1 MSRKRGFGVVAVAF
15 AALFMLMNSAH
26 AVEYVYTPDGL
37 NVYDAIAS
45 VAPGFPPVPPT
56 SSASS
61 LPGWPNID
69 NFVNSASPEY
79 YADVLGASINVQRE
93 FRRALPSIYSYSQ
106 TAHYQ
111 EREGAATTGSYYADA
126 GNGTY
131 VVCPTTMCSPGKKWV
146 MWDVPFLDFETKSPQ
161 DGYLGYKQTAT
172 GFATG
177 VSRMFGAASA
187 IGLAVGYDQREMKE
201 KDKYHFRNNAD
212 TFHVALY
219 GGTNVGMLFL
229 DAYAGFSHSWNRSER
244 FVYSHADL
252 VNYDIN
258 KGKYGNSVWS
268 AGLKAS
274 YVWILGNDTR
284 ITPSV
289 GLDFSHSSNDSFT
302 ERGWYSNGAGEAS
315 DDSLSKLAVESDS
328 YSNVAIPLMVSANKT
343 FRSGFLRFK
352 GNDSLWTPEVRAGYV
367 PVLGSSRAGATAA
380 FASANPNLGSA
391 KVPAFKAESNKF
403 TGSYGTVGAG
413 LKIKLAE
420 RYIFGVDYDYT
431 MGSEYSNHSLTA
443 MYGVSF

>member
-1 MSRKRGFGVVAVAF
+1 MSRKRGFGVAAVAL
-15 AALFMLMNSAH
+15 AAFSILMGSTQGAL
-26 AVEYVYTPDGL
+26 AREYSYTPNGFEVYTAMATALPTVLTDPQNPPAGWT
-37 NVYDAIAS
+37 NV
-45 VAPGFPPVPPT
+45 
-56 SSASS
+56 
-61 LPGWPNID
+61 D
-69 NFVNSASPEY
+69 NFANSASPEY

-93 FRRALPSIYSYSQ
+93 FRRALPSIYSYTQ

-146 MWDVPFLDFETKSPQ
+146 MWDVPFADVETKSRE

-187 IGLAVGYDQREMKE
+187 VGLAVGYDQREMKE
-201 KDKYHFRNNAD
+201 KDGYHLRNNAD
-212 TFHVALY
+212 TMHVALY

-244 FVYSHADL
+244 YVSSHADS

-258 KGKYGNSVWS
+258 KANYQNSVWS
-268 AGLKAS
+268 AGVKAS

-289 GLDFSHSSNDSFT
+289 GLDFSHSSFGSFN
-302 ERGWYSNGAGEAS
+302 ERGWYSAGLGEAAN
-315 DDSLSKLAVESDS
+315 DSLSCLGVESSD
-328 YSNVAIPLMVSANKT
+328 YSNVAIPLMISANKT
-343 FRSGFLRFK
+343 FRSSFLRFK
-352 GNDSLWTPEVRAGYV
+352 GNDSLWTPEVRGGYV
-367 PVLGSSRAGATAA
+367 PVLGSSRAGVTAA
-380 FASANPNLGSA
+380 FINAPAAAGNI
-391 KVPAFKAESNKF
+391 PAFKAESSKF

-431 MGSEYSNHSLTA
+431 FASKYSNHSLTA